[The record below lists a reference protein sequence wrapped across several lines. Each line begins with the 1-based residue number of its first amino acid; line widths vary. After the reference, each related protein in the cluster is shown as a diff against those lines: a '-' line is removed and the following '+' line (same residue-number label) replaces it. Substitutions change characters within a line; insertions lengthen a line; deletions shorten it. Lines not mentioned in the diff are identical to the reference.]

1 VASAA
6 EERRGEGLR
15 RAVAASLMIMVFH
28 KESEGNAMSNFTI
41 DHGTVDGQT
50 IARWTQDWWTWAL
63 NLPIKDSAPG
73 ASNPFQDP
81 SGGSAGAGQ
90 SGPVFF
96 LQSNTSQDNVYVP
109 SGMHHFLVPLVNF
122 IDSAPEVFPPHH
134 DPNVIGGPNSI
145 HSTEAHNIS
154 SFDHSVTSLFATVD
168 GVAVPDLFSHLV
180 DSSFFDPGIA
190 QPNTLATDLFGVAP
204 PGWLGKSMAPAM
216 SGGYWLMLDLP
227 SGTHTLNF
235 GGMTNGATLEGGI
248 KTPPIMN
255 NVTDIIHVG

>member
-1 VASAA
+1 
-6 EERRGEGLR
+6 
-15 RAVAASLMIMVFH
+15 
-28 KESEGNAMSNFTI
+28 MSNFTI

-50 IARWTQDWWTWAL
+50 IAQWTQDWWTWAL
-63 NLPIKDSAPG
+63 NLPVKDSAPG

-81 SGGSAGAGQ
+81 SGGSASAGQ

-109 SGMHHFLVPLVNF
+109 SGIHHFLVPLVNF
-122 IDSAPEVFPPHH
+122 VDTAPEVFPPH
-134 DPNVIGGPNSI
+134 PGSVIGGPNSI

-204 PGWLGKSMAPAM
+204 ADVSMAPAI

-235 GGMTNGATLEGGI
+235 GGTATAFGGI
-248 KTPPIMN
+248 SHD
-255 NVTDIIHVG
+255 VTATIHVG

>member
-6 EERRGEGLR
+6 KERRGEGLR

-50 IARWTQDWWTWAL
+50 IAQWTQDWWTWAL
-63 NLPIKDSAPG
+63 NLPFKDSAPPG
-73 ASNPFQDP
+73 ESNPFQDP
-81 SGGSAGAGQ
+81 SGASASAGQ

-96 LQSNTSQDNVYVP
+96 LQSNKSQDNVNVP
-109 SGMHHFLVPLVNF
+109 SGIHHFLVPLVNF
-122 IDSAPEVFPPHH
+122 VDTAPEVFPPHP
-134 DPNVIGGPNSI
+134 DPITPVIGGPNSI

-227 SGTHTLNF
+227 PGTHTLTF
-235 GGMTNGATLEGGI
+235 GGTALDLGI
-248 KTPPIMN
+248 DRH
-255 NVTDIIHVG
+255 VTDTILVNPPTHV